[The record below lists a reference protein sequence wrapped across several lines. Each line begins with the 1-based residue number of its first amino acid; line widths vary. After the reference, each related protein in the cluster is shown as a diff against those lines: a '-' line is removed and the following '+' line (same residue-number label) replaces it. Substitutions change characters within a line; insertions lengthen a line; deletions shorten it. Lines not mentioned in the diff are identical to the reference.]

1 MAVNSYIFNSNQLTM
16 KKYLIIIS
24 IGFLIVFAG
33 DLLIGKTLKYFY
45 FKTSSGLLQRT
56 TYSIEKT
63 EADILIFGTSRANH
77 HYDVKLIEE
86 QTGLS
91 AYNTGRDGNFIFYQT
106 AILKSILKRYTPNQ
120 IILDFT
126 GTFEF
131 RQEDYDRLSSLL
143 PYYDSHPEIHDIVE
157 LKSTFEQYKLKSQI
171 YPYNS
176 LLTTIA
182 IGNLEY
188 NKNRGKNK
196 GAYKG
201 FVPLGSIW
209 ENNLDSVEIKKHYE
223 IDYNKQIVFEEF
235 IKLSCDKE
243 IPLVVVYSPVYYQYE
258 KDYSIDICKG
268 ICEKYNVNF
277 IDYSKDSDFLKNR
290 NLFQDK
296 SHLNSNG
303 AKLLTTKVLKSIKNE
318 G

>member
-1 MAVNSYIFNSNQLTM
+1 M

-33 DLLIGKTLKYFY
+33 DFLIGKTLKYFY
-45 FKTSSGLLQRT
+45 FKCSSGLFQRT

-86 QTGLS
+86 QTGKS
-91 AYNTGRDGNFIFYQT
+91 VYNTGRDGNFIFYQT
-106 AILKSILKRYTPNQ
+106 TILKSILKRHTPNQ

-157 LKSTFEQYKLKSQI
+157 LKSPFEKYKLKSKI

-176 LLTTIA
+176 MLTTIA

-188 NKNRGKNK
+188 NKNRSNNK
-196 GAYKG
+196 GSYNG
-201 FVPLGSIW
+201 FVPLKGVW
-209 ENNLDSVEIKKHYE
+209 ENDIDSLETIEHYE
-223 IDYNKQIVFEEF
+223 IDKNKHKVFEEF
-235 IKLSCDKE
+235 IKITCDIK
-243 IPLVVVYSPVYYQYE
+243 IPLVVIYSPVYYLYE
-258 KDYSIDICKG
+258 TNYSIDVCKR
-268 ICEKYNVNF
+268 ICEKYGVSF
-277 IDYSKDSDFLKNR
+277 IDYSKDIDFINNKS
-290 NLFQDK
+290 LFQDK

-303 AKLLTTKVLKSIKNE
+303 AKLLTEKVLKAIKNE

>member
-1 MAVNSYIFNSNQLTM
+1 M

-24 IGFLIVFAG
+24 IGFLIVFVG

-45 FKTSSGLLQRT
+45 FNSSSGLLQRT

-63 EADILIFGTSRANH
+63 EEDILIFGTSRANH
-77 HYDVKLIEE
+77 HYDITLIEK

-106 AILKSILKRYTPNQ
+106 AILKSILKRYTPKQ

-126 GTFEF
+126 GTFEY
-131 RQEDYDRLSSLL
+131 RQEDYDRLFSLL
-143 PYYDSHPEIHDIVE
+143 PYYDSHPEIHDIIE
-157 LKSTFEQYKLKSQI
+157 LKSAFEQYKLTSQI

-182 IGNLEY
+182 IGNLEF
-188 NKNRGKNK
+188 NKNRSKNR

-201 FVPLGSIW
+201 FVPLMGIW
-209 ENNLDSVEIKKHYE
+209 RNNIDSVATKKHYK
-223 IDYNKQIVFEEF
+223 IDENKQKVFEEF
-235 IKLSCDKE
+235 IKLSCNKQ
-243 IPLVVVYSPVYYQYE
+243 IPLVVVYSPVYYQY
-258 KDYSIDICKG
+258 KQNYSIEICKK
-268 ICEKYNVNF
+268 ICKKYNVDF
-277 IDYSKDSDFLKNR
+277 IDYSKASDFLNNR

-296 SHLNSNG
+296 SHLNRDG
-303 AKLLTTKVLKSIKNE
+303 AALLTIKVLNAIKHHLK
-318 G
+318 